1 MKKILS
7 GICLGIASMIML
19 PSTTQAANPTCV
31 LMRFTDDTRFDA
43 IDSAESLSD
52 LLMEKL
58 FATGKFNFQETR
70 PIDENMEMIL
80 YDEKMR
86 DLKQLQAAES
96 SGDYSPL
103 FEGEGFD
110 EKKAQSIATAQV
122 GQIVTPEVTSKIG
135 RDHNAEYLIQG
146 TIVNLGTGDWVNEDF
161 ETISGVVNTA
171 ANLMTSTAAPALA
184 SALGPFGSLLQFTE
198 LKETSIGV
206 QADIRI
212 IKAETGEVVW
222 NDRFVGLGT
231 QKQLNVGGVAKIG
244 SAKLSNKL
252 YTEGMNKVV
261 KKIVDELVKEMEA
274 GNLFL

>member
-1 MKKILS
+1 MKKFLS

-19 PSTTQAANPTCV
+19 PSVSSANPTCV

-58 FATGKFNFQETR
+58 FETGKFNFQETR
-70 PIDENMEMIL
+70 PIDENMETIL

-86 DLKQLQAAES
+86 DLQQLQAAES
-96 SGDYSPL
+96 TGDYSPL
-103 FEGEGFD
+103 FEGEGFN

-122 GQIVTPEVTSKIG
+122 GQFVTPEVTSKIG
-135 RDHNAEYLIQG
+135 QDHNAEYLIQG
-146 TIVNLGTGDWVNEDF
+146 TIINLGTGDWTNDDF
-161 ETISGVVNTA
+161 EKISGVINVA

-184 SALGPFGSLLQFTE
+184 SALGPFGSILQMSE
-198 LKETSIGV
+198 IVETGIGV

-212 IKAETGEVVW
+212 IKASTGEVVW
-222 NDRFVGLGT
+222 SDRFVGMGS
-231 QKQLNVGGVAKIG
+231 QKQVNLGGVVKIG

-252 YTEGMNKVV
+252 YSEGMNKCVQ
-261 KKIVDELVKEMEA
+261 KIVDALVKDMES
-274 GNLFL
+274 GNLFK

>member
-1 MKKILS
+1 MKKFLS

-19 PSTTQAANPTCV
+19 PSVSSANPTCV

-58 FATGKFNFQETR
+58 FETGKFNFQETR
-70 PIDENMEMIL
+70 PIDENMETIL

-86 DLKQLQAAES
+86 DLQQLQAAES
-96 SGDYSPL
+96 TGDYSPL
-103 FEGEGFD
+103 FEGEGFN

-122 GQIVTPEVTSKIG
+122 GQFVTPEVTSKIG
-135 RDHNAEYLIQG
+135 HDHNAEYLIQG
-146 TIVNLGTGDWVNEDF
+146 TIINLGTGDWTNDDF
-161 ETISGVVNTA
+161 EKISGVINVA

-184 SALGPFGSLLQFTE
+184 SALGPFGSILQMSE
-198 LKETSIGV
+198 IVETGIGV

-222 NDRFVGLGT
+222 SDRFVGMGS
-231 QKQLNVGGVAKIG
+231 QKQVNLGGVVKIG

-252 YTEGMNKVV
+252 YAEGMNKCVQ
-261 KKIVDELVKEMEA
+261 KIVDALVKDMES
-274 GNLFL
+274 GNLFK

>member
-1 MKKILS
+1 MKKFLS

-19 PSTTQAANPTCV
+19 PSVSSANPTCV

-58 FATGKFNFQETR
+58 FETGKFNFQETR
-70 PIDENMEMIL
+70 PIDENMETIL

-86 DLKQLQAAES
+86 DLQQLQAAES
-96 SGDYSPL
+96 TGDYSPL
-103 FEGEGFD
+103 FEGEGFN

-122 GQIVTPEVTSKIG
+122 GQFVTPEVTSKIG
-135 RDHNAEYLIQG
+135 QDHNAEYLIQG
-146 TIVNLGTGDWVNEDF
+146 TIINLGTGDWTNDDF
-161 ETISGVVNTA
+161 EKISGVINVA

-184 SALGPFGSLLQFTE
+184 SALGPFGSILQMSE
-198 LKETSIGV
+198 IVETGIGV

-222 NDRFVGLGT
+222 SDRFVGMGS
-231 QKQLNVGGVAKIG
+231 QKQVNLGGVVKIG

-252 YTEGMNKVV
+252 YSEGMNKCVQ
-261 KKIVDELVKEMEA
+261 KIVDALVKDMES
-274 GNLFL
+274 GNLFK